1 MPRNASLATRLKLYC
16 TALAVVCTMAAH
28 SALAQ
33 TVIVVRHGAKL
44 DASADP
50 VLSPEGQAQAL
61 RLANMLA
68 TANIRAIYTT
78 QYKRTMLQA
87 APTAKLLGLTPVTI
101 PGKDT
106 DTLIAKIRA
115 HAKDEVVLVVGHS
128 NTVPEILKG
137 LGHAP
142 AVTVREEDF
151 DNLFI
156 VTMRASGPPTV
167 LNLRY

>member
-1 MPRNASLATRLKLYC
+1 MMAT
-16 TALAVVCTMAAH
+16 V
-28 SALAQ
+28 
-33 TVIVVRHGAKL
+33 
-44 DASADP
+44 
-50 VLSPEGQAQAL
+50 
-61 RLANMLA
+61 
-68 TANIRAIYTT
+68 NIRAIYTT

-167 LNLRY
+167 LNLKY